1 MFEKKQDTRHNMKPE
16 LELWACVPHE
26 PVSGHVNAGC
36 QHTGKVQ
43 CTPGASRGVIESWC
57 LRKSKVGR
65 CSRCWTTT
73 EYFKYVNFVIFCLF
87 MHILLYVLLFSFF
100 STYIYNI
107 IIYIYIH
114 VLFLKILDRSAVL

>member
-26 PVSGHVNAGC
+26 AVSGHVNAGC

-43 CTPGASRGVIESWC
+43 CTPGASQGVIESWC

-87 MHILLYVLLFSFF
+87 IHILLHVLLFSFF
-100 STYIYNI
+100 PYN
-107 IIYIYIH
+107 IYIY